1 MQTSRRVAIVVPELG
16 SDRATFSL
24 WHVRP
29 GDHVTAGDRV
39 AEVLIPGA
47 IYDVGAPASGVLVE
61 RTAQPGDPLAP
72 GQTIGEIEE

>member
-1 MQTSRRVAIVVPELG
+1 MQTSRVAIVVPDLG

-29 GDHVTAGDRV
+29 GDRVTAGDRV

-47 IYDVGAPASGVLVE
+47 IYDVAAPASGVLAE
-61 RTAQPGDPLAP
+61 RAAHPGDPLTT
-72 GQTIGEIEE
+72 GNVLGEIQED